1 MENLLEVKNL
11 ATYFKLEDKTIHAV
25 DGVSF
30 NIKKGE
36 IVALIGES
44 GSGKS
49 VTALSIMGIVPIPP
63 GEIINGEVIFEGK
76 DLIGKKNKELKAI
89 RGNDISMIYQEPMT
103 SLNPMLKVG
112 YQIKEVLKIHTDIR
126 RSEAKSKAIEFLRKV
141 EMPEP
146 EKRYNSYPYEL
157 SGGMRQRVMIAMAL
171 ICNPK
176 LLIADEPTTALDV
189 TIQAE
194 ILELIKK
201 LKSEFHMS
209 VLFITHDLGVVT
221 NIADRIMVMYS
232 GKIREIASTNEL
244 YKNPLHPYTVSLM
257 KCIPRLNDPKDELFT
272 IEGKIPDLQ
281 SKEKG
286 CAFYLRCNR
295 RMDKCI
301 DNTPELVEYE
311 KDHFVRCWHFEGE
324 KKDEE

>member
-11 ATYFKLEDKTIHAV
+11 TTYFKLENKTIHAV
-25 DGVSF
+25 DDVSF

-49 VTALSIMGIVPIPP
+49 VTAKSIMGIVPIPP
-63 GEIINGEVIFEGK
+63 GKIVNGQVIFEGE
-76 DLIGKKNKELKAI
+76 DLLQKKNKELKHI
-89 RGNDISMIYQEPMT
+89 RGKDISMIYQEPMT
-103 SLNPMLKVG
+103 SLNPMLKIG
-112 YQIKEVLKIHTDIR
+112 YQIKEVLKIHTNIKGSD
-126 RSEAKSKAIEFLRKV
+126 AKGKAIELLRKV
-141 EMPEP
+141 DIPEP

-194 ILELIKK
+194 ILELIKS
-201 LKSEFHMS
+201 LKSELNMS

-232 GKIREIASTNEL
+232 GKIREISYTKEL

-257 KCIPRLNDPKDELFT
+257 KCIPRLNDPTKELYT
-272 IEGKIPDLQ
+272 IKGNVPDLET
-281 SKEKG
+281 KEKG
-286 CAFYLRCNR
+286 CAFYPRCGR

-301 DNTPELVEYE
+301 DNNPKLLEY
-311 KDHFVRCWHFEGE
+311 KKGHFVRCWHY
-324 KKDEE
+324 EEDSNNE

>member
-11 ATYFKLEDKTIHAV
+11 TTYFKLENKTIHAV
-25 DGVSF
+25 DDVSF

-49 VTALSIMGIVPIPP
+49 VTAKSIMRIVPIPP
-63 GEIINGEVIFEGK
+63 GKIVNGKVIFEK
-76 DLIGKKNKELKAI
+76 EDLLQKKNKELRHI
-89 RGNDISMIYQEPMT
+89 RGKDISMIYQEPMT

-112 YQIKEVLKIHTDIR
+112 YQIKEVLKIHTNIKGSD
-126 RSEAKSKAIEFLRKV
+126 AKEKAIELLRKV
-141 EMPEP
+141 DIPEP

-194 ILELIKK
+194 ILELIKN
-201 LKSEFHMS
+201 LKSELNMS

-232 GKIREIASTNEL
+232 GKIREISYTNEL

-257 KCIPRLNDPKDELFT
+257 KCIPRLNDPAKELYT
-272 IEGKIPDLQ
+272 IKGNVPDLEI
-281 SKEKG
+281 KEKG
-286 CAFYLRCNR
+286 CAFYPRCNR

-301 DNTPELVEYE
+301 DNNPKLVEY
-311 KDHFVRCWHFEGE
+311 KKGHFVRCWHYEE
-324 KKDEE
+324 DSNDE

>member
-11 ATYFKLEDKTIHAV
+11 TTYFKLEDKTIHAV
-25 DGVSF
+25 DDVSF

-63 GEIINGEVIFEGK
+63 GEIVNGKVIFEGK
-76 DLIGKKNKELKAI
+76 DLLEKKRKELKHI
-89 RGNDISMIYQEPMT
+89 RGN
-103 SLNPMLKVG
+103 V
-112 YQIKEVLKIHTDIR
+112 
-126 RSEAKSKAIEFLRKV
+126 AKGKAIEFLRKV
-141 EMPEP
+141 DIPEP
-146 EKRYNSYPYEL
+146 EKRYNSYPHEL

-194 ILELIKK
+194 ILELIKD
-201 LKSEFHMS
+201 LKNELDMS

-232 GKIREIASTNEL
+232 GKIREIANTNEL

-257 KCIPRLNDPKDELFT
+257 KCIPRLNDPTKELYT
-272 IEGKIPDLQ
+272 IKGNVPDLYE
-281 SKEKG
+281 KEKG
-286 CAFYLRCNR
+286 CAFYSRCNR

-301 DNTPELVEYE
+301 DENPKLVEYK
-311 KDHFVRCWHFEGE
+311 KDHFVRCWHYEGD
-324 KKDEE
+324 KTDEE